1 MNKGLRR
8 ILKVLGII
16 IGVLVV
22 LVIGLFIF
30 VQLRWDAPD
39 NRPVPQMTAPTD
51 KETVARG
58 EYLYKYGNQCWG
70 CHTTGASDATS
81 VPSGGR
87 EFDLTGI
94 GPGFGFI
101 YAPNIT
107 PDKETGI
114 GAWTDGEIVRSLRE
128 GLDRD
133 GHVLFPMMPG
143 DYYKGLADKD
153 VLAMVAYLRSL
164 PPVKNT
170 VPASR
175 LSLVAK
181 ALFALK
187 MIKAQP
193 AITQPIVAPTPGAT
207 TEYGKYLA
215 INASGCSECH
225 TPRDTNTGKVFF
237 DRMFAGSNFAFGG
250 EIEDLPAEAHAPN
263 LTPDLEAGIDA
274 WSEEQ
279 FIKAM
284 RTGARPDGTVM
295 LTMMPYPYYSFWTD
309 DDLKAVY
316 RYLRTVPEQKDQV
329 PPIKL
334 LAGATTGT
342 AVEKGNALFKVYCAV
357 CHGENGKGAVPTSVA
372 LARAA
377 QTLDDASLQRFIR
390 DGLPGTRMPGFAKTL
405 SAEQVADVTAF
416 IRSWK

>member
-1 MNKGLRR
+1 
-8 ILKVLGII
+8 
-16 IGVLVV
+16 
-22 LVIGLFIF
+22 
-30 VQLRWDAPD
+30 
-39 NRPVPQMTAPTD
+39 
-51 KETVARG
+51 
-58 EYLYKYGNQCWG
+58 
-70 CHTTGASDATS
+70 
-81 VPSGGR
+81 
-87 EFDLTGI
+87 
-94 GPGFGFI
+94 
-101 YAPNIT
+101 
-107 PDKETGI
+107 
-114 GAWTDGEIVRSLRE
+114 
-128 GLDRD
+128 
-133 GHVLFPMMPG
+133 
-143 DYYKGLADKD
+143 
-153 VLAMVAYLRSL
+153 
-164 PPVKNT
+164 VKNT

-237 DRMFAGSNFAFGG
+237 DRMFAGSAFAFGG
-250 EIEDLPAEAHAPN
+250 EIEGLSAEAHAPN
-263 LTPDLEAGIDA
+263 LTADPDAGIGA

-316 RYLRTVPEQKDQV
+316 RYLKTVPEQKDQV
-329 PPIKL
+329 PPIEL

-342 AVEKGNALFKVYCAV
+342 PVEKGNALFKVYCAA

-372 LARAA
+372 LAKAA
-377 QTLDDASLQRFIR
+377 PSMDDTALRNIINSGI
-390 DGLPGTRMPGFAKTL
+390 GGTRMPGFTKTL